1 MTSRRSLKKR
11 GNSKKFYKRMS
22 YYRRRSGKSNP
33 RIPKK
38 TKKKTY
44 KNPRDHSDL
53 YNDENPKGTVHG
65 LKFKNKQEAKKS
77 IKRLRS
83 LYKNKKITFAH
94 LRQIGTTM
102 EQRAKYHAH
111 PNKNIKEGMKVW
123 RSFNRSFKK
132 RS

>member
-1 MTSRRSLKKR
+1 MTRKRSSKKR

-33 RIPKK
+33 RIPRK

-44 KNPRDHSDL
+44 KNIRDHSDL
-53 YNDENPKGTVHG
+53 FTDENPKGTVKG

-77 IKRLRS
+77 VKKLRS
-83 LYKNKKITFAH
+83 LYKSKKITFSH
-94 LRQIGTTM
+94 MRQIGVTF

-111 PNKNIKEGMKVW
+111 SNKDIKEGMRVW

-132 RS
+132 K

>member
-1 MTSRRSLKKR
+1 MTRKRSSKKR

-33 RIPKK
+33 RIPRK

-44 KNPRDHSDL
+44 KNIRDHSDL
-53 YNDENPKGTVHG
+53 FTDENPKGTVKG

-77 IKRLRS
+77 VKKLRS
-83 LYKNKKITFAH
+83 LYKSKKITFSH
-94 LRQIGTTM
+94 MRQIGVTF
-102 EQRAKYHAH
+102 EQRAKYHIH
-111 PNKNIKEGMKVW
+111 KNKDIKEGEKVW
-123 RSFNRSFKK
+123 KNFNRSFKK

>member
-1 MTSRRSLKKR
+1 MKS
-11 GNSKKFYKRMS
+11 NSKKFYKRIS
-22 YYRRRSGKSNP
+22 YYRTKTGKSNP
-33 RIPKK
+33 RIPRK
-38 TKKKTY
+38 TKRRTY

-53 YNDENPKGTVHG
+53 FTDENPKGTVHG
-65 LKFKNKQEAKKS
+65 LKFKNKEEAKKS

-83 LYKNKKITFAH
+83 LRRSNKISFAH
-94 LRQIGTTM
+94 MRQIGNTM

-132 RS
+132 K